1 MKKYKRWEKKSRIK
15 LLRKGKENNIDDKF
29 SITRAAIQLQRA
41 NKGSY
46 QPPSCLSGGKR
57 AESL

>member
-1 MKKYKRWEKKSRIK
+1 
-15 LLRKGKENNIDDKF
+15 LLRKKEENNIDDKF
-29 SITRAAIQLQRA
+29 SITGAVTELQRS

-46 QPPSCLSGGKR
+46 SYPTHLLKWGKR